1 MNKILFLNLFLISI
15 PYTFCFQGICN
26 SKISTLNH
34 FMKKNDLDIIKN
46 TNMDTTPTENDFKE
60 INLNYA
66 SLYLNKES
74 LKISERKHGQIAM
87 LALFSILSSE
97 IFISK
102 HLIDGKGINLIDYMN
117 DNPNNILYIIILYS
131 LYEISFRG
139 GLPDFKTKESS
150 LNTEIFFGRSSMLL
164 IVSMYLYE
172 IQYDTP
178 VITQDLKSIIG
189 ALILYFKILFSLN

>member
-26 SKISTLNH
+26 SKISKLNH

-46 TNMDTTPTENDFKE
+46 KNIDIIPTENDSKE
-60 INLNYA
+60 INLNYV

-87 LALFSILSSE
+87 LALFSILYSE

-102 HLIDGKGINLIDYMN
+102 HLIDGKGINLIDYIN
-117 DNPNNILYIIILYS
+117 DNPNNILYIVILYS